1 MPSFAP
7 FAGATFASVGGG
19 AIIKSTINIL
29 SEAIISAN
37 AHIIWDGNVRLLG
50 TANVTVMGDIA
61 GSGWI
66 RQNPEGEEWDINKSE
81 DWNKIN

>member
-7 FAGATFASVGGG
+7 FAGAPIASVGSG
-19 AIIKSTINIL
+19 AIIKATINIL
-29 SEAIISAN
+29 SEAIISARP
-37 AHIIWDGNVRLLG
+37 HVVWSGNLRLLG
-50 TANVTVMGDIA
+50 TASVTVMGDIA